1 MASAKRNRLVD
12 RSAEV
17 VAELDEKRAY
27 EMSDE
32 QVEQAVVLA
41 DQIAAL
47 SGELS
52 GLTDQIAAED
62 EVEEIVR
69 AAKAAIATRSVSS
82 DSDSRSA
89 VEKSRPKAPAI
100 HVLGNIRGFRNSED
114 AVKGGQFLRALGLGR
129 FEEARA
135 MGETLGSGYFE
146 GQGAELVSPELYRG
160 FIDVLGYASVGVQ
173 VATLFQTES
182 NSFEIP
188 KIGEIEADWVDELED
203 ADDDEYATSK
213 EVVQLYKAGR
223 IVEVSSE
230 LLSDAGAV
238 VNLATLFTSRIG
250 LALAKKIDDVWLNG
264 DGPKNIDGLVDLVS
278 GGNTVEAGEDHDGI
292 DLAELV
298 GKIDNRASNTAW
310 VVSSEGFSHI
320 MKASV
325 VTQSTTIGDRVL
337 PVVMGAPVYRVLSLP
352 AGTLAL
358 YGDFSMSTA
367 VVTHR
372 NGLQVAA
379 SEHAGFAR
387 DSILF
392 RGLQRFGLVNHDPQF
407 VAKLTTAS

>member
-1 MASAKRNRLVD
+1 MPSAKRNRLSD
-12 RSAEV
+12 QSALKM
-17 VAELDEKRAY
+17 AELEAKRAY
-27 EMSDE
+27 EVPDE
-32 QVEQAVVLA
+32 QIDEAVALAEQ
-41 DQIAAL
+41 ISTL
-47 SGELS
+47 SGELNA
-52 GLTDQIAAED
+52 LTEQIKAED
-62 EVEEIVR
+62 QVEEVVR
-69 AAKAAIATRSVSS
+69 AAKAALVTRSVSS

-89 VEKSRPKAPAI
+89 VESLRKGPAI
-100 HVLGNIRGFRNSED
+100 HVLGNIRGFKHADD
-114 AVKGGQFLRALGLGR
+114 AVRGGQFLRALGLGR
-129 FEEARA
+129 FDEARA
-135 MGETLGSGYFE
+135 MGETLGSGAFD
-146 GQGAELVSPELYRG
+146 GKGSELVSPELYRG
-160 FIDVLGYASVGVQ
+160 FIDVLSYASVGVQ
-173 VATLFQTES
+173 VATLFQTEA

-203 ADDDEYATSK
+203 ATEDEYATSK
-213 EVVQLYKAGR
+213 ETVQLYKAGR
-223 IVEVSSE
+223 IVEVSNE

-264 DGPKNIDGLVDLVS
+264 DEVKGIDGLVDLVS
-278 GGNTVEAGEDHDGI
+278 EGNTVEAGVDYDGI
-292 DLAELV
+292 DLAEMA

-320 MKASV
+320 MKSSV
-325 VTQSTTIGDRVL
+325 VTQSTTVGDQVL
-337 PVVMGAPVYRVLSLP
+337 PVVMGSPVYRVLSLP
-352 AGTLAL
+352 AGTIAL

-379 SEHAGFAR
+379 SEHAGFMR

-407 VAKLTTAS
+407 VSKLTVAS

>member
-1 MASAKRNRLVD
+1 MPSAKRNKLTD
-12 RSAEV
+12 RSAIV
-17 VAELDEKRAY
+17 MAELDEKRAY
-27 EMSDE
+27 ELSDE
-32 QVEQAVVLA
+32 QVEETVAVA
-41 DQIAAL
+41 EQIAAL
-47 SGELS
+47 SSELN
-52 GLTDQIAAED
+52 GLTEQIQAED
-62 EVEEIVR
+62 AVEEVVR
-69 AAKAAIATRSVSS
+69 AAKAAIVTRTVSS
-82 DSDSRSA
+82 DSDSRSL
-89 VEKSRPKAPAI
+89 VESSRKGPAI
-100 HVLGNIRGFRNSED
+100 HILGNMRGFKNSAD

-129 FEEARA
+129 FDEARA
-135 MGETLGSGYFE
+135 MGETLGSGNYD
-146 GQGAELVSPELYRG
+146 GKGAELVSPELYRG
-160 FIDVLGYASVGVQ
+160 FIDVLSYASVGVQ
-173 VATLFQTES
+173 VATLFQTDA

-213 EVVQLYKAGR
+213 ETVQLYKAGR
-223 IVEVSSE
+223 IVEVSNE
-230 LLSDAGAV
+230 LLSDSGAV

-264 DGPKNIDGLVDLVS
+264 DETKDIDGLVDLVS
-278 GGNTVEAGEDHDGI
+278 EGNTVEAGEDHDGI

-352 AGTLAL
+352 AGTIAL

-379 SEHAGFAR
+379 SEHAGFMR